1 MKWLIKKCRESDS
14 FAWGLTVI
22 GIVLMIVIAVL

>member
-1 MKWLIKKCRESDS
+1 MKWLIEKCRESDG

-22 GIVLMIVIAVL
+22 GIALMIVIAVL